1 MLFKKNPLELLLRK
15 LSTHSSLDDEDK
27 KAILDLPWTIRTVL
41 PQGYIVREGD
51 MHIVCGVLLEGF
63 AFRQKLTGDGARQ
76 IVSVHVPGDPLDFQN
91 FYLDESDHSVQALTR
106 AEVAFVDRNDLR
118 ELARARPAV
127 SQAIFVITL
136 VDASIFREWI
146 LNVGRRAAPARVAHV
161 LCELA
166 IRLDAQGLAEEYG
179 YQLPMTQEQL
189 ADVVG
194 LTPVHVNRTLKS
206 LEAQGLLERDRRKVS
221 FPDWQGLRDVGDFN
235 ERYLHLEVQQNGRA
249 ARN

>member
-1 MLFKKNPLELLLRK
+1 MP
-15 LSTHSSLDDEDK
+15 
-27 KAILDLPWTIRTVL
+27 
-41 PQGYIVREGD
+41 
-51 MHIVCGVLLEGF
+51 IVCGVLLEGF

>member
-51 MHIVCGVLLEGF
+51 MPIVCGVLLEGF